1 MEGFLSKIKPQPD
14 MKSFVE
20 VVKGRGERV
29 VFANGCFDLLHH
41 GHIHYLSEAR
51 SLGHCLIVGLNS
63 DRSVRNIKGK
73 GRPLLSQGARAELL
87 AALCFVDGVVI
98 FDEDNP
104 LALIEYLRPQVLVKG
119 ADWSE
124 DEIIGADIVKK
135 AGGEVKRI
143 PLVHGI
149 STTEIIR
156 RVASLLA
163 PNSNDQLTSRP

>member
-1 MEGFLSKIKPQPD
+1 
-14 MKSFVE
+14 MKSFVDR
-20 VVKGRGERV
+20 VKGQGKGV
-29 VFANGCFDLLHH
+29 VFTNGCFDILHH

-51 SLGHCLIVGLNS
+51 SFGHCLIVGLNS
-63 DRSVRNIKGK
+63 DSSVRNIKGEH
-73 GRPLLSQGARAELL
+73 RPLLPQRARAELL

-104 LALIEYLRPQVLVKG
+104 LTLIECLRPQILVKG

-124 DEIIGADIVKK
+124 EEIVGADIVKK

-143 PLVHGI
+143 PLVHGV

-156 RVASLLA
+156 RIASL
-163 PNSNDQLTSRP
+163 SREHNNQA